1 MRFEFSFS
9 FHLEIRI
16 GRNLRPR
23 CNTERKL
30 EKLKQDRSKQSEVH
44 TISWRESKPKN
55 GDEEPTED
63 LFPKKERQDCNEKSK
78 KTKQQQ
84 FLKLESLLSQQI
96 ATVPAPK
103 ENPFTDYSRCDAT
116 SEKSENSTSIRV
128 FLTGK
133 YTLHSGPENL
143 KKSRPKKLVKSI
155 N

>member
-1 MRFEFSFS
+1 MKLDIHTHLYIKLCF
-9 FHLEIRI
+9 LEIRI

-30 EKLKQDRSKQSEVH
+30 EKLKNDRSKQSEVH

-63 LFPKKERQDCNEKSK
+63 LFPKKERQNDNDKSQ
-78 KTKQQQ
+78 TKQY
-84 FLKLESLLSQQI
+84 KLESLLSQQI

-103 ENPFTDYSRCDAT
+103 ENPFADYSRCDAT

-133 YTLHSGPENL
+133 LPNSNYFLNCIEL
-143 KKSRPKKLVKSI
+143 AISRF
-155 N
+155 

>member
-1 MRFEFSFS
+1 M
-9 FHLEIRI
+9 
-16 GRNLRPR
+16 RPR

-30 EKLKQDRSKQSEVH
+30 EKLKNDRSKQSEVH

-63 LFPKKERQDCNEKSK
+63 LFPKKERQNDNDKSQ
-78 KTKQQQ
+78 TKQY
-84 FLKLESLLSQQI
+84 KLESLLSQQI

-103 ENPFTDYSRCDAT
+103 ENPFADYSRCDAT

-133 YTLHSGPENL
+133 YDYYRVFDMDLGHFKELLWLCFWCQTFFPIILMVEICVHFDICN
-143 KKSRPKKLVKSI
+143 
-155 N
+155 